1 MDFIDRGLL
10 SCFFNAGGYVLDFTN
25 STFDT
30 FTSQSIGIAIQQKY
44 GLSKGAS

>member
-10 SCFFNAGGYVLDFTN
+10 SSFFNAGGYVLDFTN

-30 FTSQSIGIAIQQKY
+30 FTSVMKRP
-44 GLSKGAS
+44 LSSKI